1 MLLVGS
7 RVKGPHTKD
16 RKLSFPCTELVKV
29 GPHSHGSHRI
39 MALHYWLWLS
49 GLRLIKSCRA
59 TSLTCFFYGSY
70 IYPWETNHSKE
81 LRLKKKKKK
90 NRNNISHEATAS
102 RSVIFITDE
111 IQDLASLCHGSNTVS
126 LHPVMFLITTTQDS
140 FTPVVK
146 MKNKIAIIPLP
157 SSNVITQKGS
167 ERIMNY
173 SELLYVEVDSWS
185 DQKQEIY

>member
-90 NRNNISHEATAS
+90 KTGI
-102 RSVIFITDE
+102 IFHMKLLPLGVLFSLQMKYRIW
-111 IQDLASLCHGSNTVS
+111 LAS
-126 LHPVMFLITTTQDS
+126 VMA
-140 FTPVVK
+140 
-146 MKNKIAIIPLP
+146 AI
-157 SSNVITQKGS
+157 
-167 ERIMNY
+167 
-173 SELLYVEVDSWS
+173 LLVYIQSCF
-185 DQKQEIY
+185 